1 MITVIFII
9 VLGLAYHAFEQE
21 KRFKVQDRQFR
32 SLLARLNELTGREQ
46 DDFSSPL
53 DGDKP

>member
-53 DGDKP
+53 DGDTP